1 MTPVVAILLIILS
14 SCAAPAS
21 SAPVESARPVEG
33 PGFLLF
39 ETVSQG
45 DFEPLADVD
54 VTNPS
59 LTILRQEDPSYPY
72 TLALALER
80 AGDMERAHAV
90 LRSEVVR
97 GVAPWNGFSAN
108 RLAALAMEDNNFLA
122 AEGHARGGVELLPGF
137 TDLWYHL
144 GEAVYRQGEY
154 EALLEVIG
162 EIDRGGHSIVHRFTP
177 QSLQAE
183 RLLWEAVARW
193 ELPGPHEAAFT
204 AAFVGAP
211 AGPIHGR
218 LYLFLQHREEGFSTF
233 TPRDRALIEGVYR
246 IANNEASAGWQ
257 QLRTINPAEMA
268 RLLNQHPSLVQTL
281 RRGIAGVDTAADQ
294 WLQQVSA
301 LYSPQGP
308 RGLSED
314 MALLMARV
322 AERGGRI
329 PEARSILITAGTF
342 TEAVQLSI
350 RQTDD
355 LRVVL
360 PEMIELRIPEG
371 DLVILVDRLLPVMVR
386 QQLWSDIDQLYRL
399 VPATYPAIRAHL
411 GVVTTAAASAG
422 LLPPVDSSRLDAA
435 LELDV
440 LSYNRVVAHHLR
452 QIPFTADTAG
462 VVVPPHRDWAP
473 ELRHAR
479 AFLYAHHVETARA
492 MAMSAAL
499 RPEAAPAA
507 LGFAREASRFGHF
520 TVALDV
526 GRRAVNRGNLPIT
539 AEEISILFPMP
550 YFDKITAA
558 AGLYDVDAPVF
569 FGLIREE
576 SHFNS
581 RARSHVGATGLSQI
595 MPATAAD
602 LQRRLRWDAADLLSV
617 TDNTTMGA
625 FYLDYLR
632 GQLPESLIFQL
643 GAYNAGLGRGR
654 TWRREF
660 GDLPALLQIE
670 GLPFIETRWYL
681 RRIFVSAGWY
691 NHLLQGS
698 DVALDNPLLQ

>member
-1 MTPVVAILLIILS
+1 MTPFVALLLIILS

-21 SAPVESARPVEG
+21 SAPAETAKPVAG

-39 ETVSQG
+39 ETLTQG
-45 DFEPLADVD
+45 DFEPLEDID
-54 VTNPS
+54 ITNPA
-59 LTILRQEDPSYPY
+59 LTILRQEDSSYPY
-72 TLALALER
+72 ALALALER
-80 AGDMERAHAV
+80 ADDMARARTV

-97 GVAPWNGFSAN
+97 GEAPWNGFSAS
-108 RLAALAMEDNNFLA
+108 RLAAMAMEDSDFSA

-154 EALLEVIG
+154 ETLLEVIG
-162 EIDRGGHSIVHRFTP
+162 EIDRGDQNIVHRFTT
-177 QSLQAE
+177 QSLHAE

-204 AAFVGAP
+204 AAFVGTP
-211 AGPIHGR
+211 AGPIHPR
-218 LYLFLQHREEGFSTF
+218 LYLFLQHRENGFSTF
-233 TPRDRALIEGVYR
+233 TSRDRALIEGVYR
-246 IANNEASAGWQ
+246 IANNEVSAGWQ
-257 QLRTINPAEMA
+257 QIRTINPADMA
-268 RLLNQHPSLVQTL
+268 RLLNQHPPLVQTL
-281 RRGIAGVDTAADQ
+281 RRGIAGVDAAADQ

-301 LYSPQGP
+301 LYSSQGP

-322 AERGGRI
+322 AERNGRI
-329 PEARSILITAGTF
+329 PEARYILTTAGAF

-360 PEMIELRIPEG
+360 SEMIELDIPEG

-386 QQLWSDIDQLYRL
+386 QQLWSDIDQLYHQI
-399 VPATYPAIRAHL
+399 PTTYPAIRAHL

-435 LELDV
+435 LDLDL
-440 LSYNRVVAHHLR
+440 LSYNRVVAHRLQ
-452 QIPFTADTAG
+452 QIPFAADKTE
-462 VVVPPHRDWAP
+462 VVVPPYREWVP
-473 ELRHAR
+473 ELLHAR

-492 MAMSAAL
+492 MAMTAAL
-499 RPEAAPAA
+499 RPEAALSA

-539 AEEISILFPMP
+539 ETDIPMLFPMP
-550 YFDKITAA
+550 YFDEITSAA
-558 AGLYDVDAPVF
+558 RLYDVDAPVF

-602 LQRRLRWDAADLLSV
+602 LQRRLRWNTVDLLSV
-617 TDNTTMGA
+617 TENTTMGA

-670 GLPFIETRWYL
+670 ALPFIETRWYL

-691 NHLLQGS
+691 NHLIRGS